1 MTARF
6 HTAVAQHT
14 LSVVPIRSLYTAP
27 MEYFGFFIQSL
38 KVSFT
43 PHSFLSTQLVV
54 MRALKR
60 SHLPP
65 FIYTSC
71 THFTHIESRIV
82 LMCQAILPIV
92 AKFHICKF
100 RILSPFSFLGLQTF
114 SQFTFPG
121 FVVSFLVPRVWATH
135 NIDLVYDSFGKNNN
149 LTLVVRDAH
158 EDRVDQLKCGYIRE
172 ALGEPCMNLTSHLI
186 HEVFH
191 NQQLNLVWMWGAC
204 LGILQGGSQK

>member
-43 PHSFLSTQLVV
+43 PHSFLSTQLAV
-54 MRALKR
+54 MEAFKR

-71 THFTHIESRIV
+71 THFTHRESCIV
-82 LMCQAILPIV
+82 LMCQVILPTA
-92 AKFHICKF
+92 AKFHICMY
-100 RILSPFSFLGLQTF
+100 RIPSPSSFLYKPPPNSHSLALCC
-114 SQFTFPG
+114 QF
-121 FVVSFLVPRVWATH
+121 PRAKGMSDTQH
-135 NIDLVYDSFGKNNN
+135 
-149 LTLVVRDAH
+149 
-158 EDRVDQLKCGYIRE
+158 
-172 ALGEPCMNLTSHLI
+172 
-186 HEVFH
+186 
-191 NQQLNLVWMWGAC
+191 
-204 LGILQGGSQK
+204 